1 MLHSAGSA
9 SRNQQRAA
17 SPSHVVPCKHRRAA
31 LTQPLVSSQ
40 DGCLCGTLRRI
51 RHGTSAVVTLTNIR
65 HGTSAVVTLTNI
77 RHGTSAVVTVTH
89 IRHGTSVVVGHLRT
103 FTILSQ
109 DKCRSEPITHI
120 RALNVH
126 CHHGS
131 KCPLST
137 GECYTKCNRVQA
149 RSREE
154 R

>member
-40 DGCLCGTLRRI
+40 DGCLCGTLRR
-51 RHGTSAVVTLTNIR
+51 IR